1 MNTEKFLTTIFEN
14 HLNIYIEGVDECA
27 EGLIKHSRNQI
38 D

>member
-1 MNTEKFLTTIFEN
+1 MTTVNFVMTIFEN
-14 HLNIYIEGVDECA
+14 HPNIYMKGVDECR